1 MIMFGFIHRFPY
13 SNFHEINLDWLINS
27 MKTLESSFKELSDK
41 VDDAVLYMK
50 NNIYQTTSEIINQ
63 AIIDGSINVGVT
75 YTAPDER
82 IDIIVS

>member
-1 MIMFGFIHRFPY
+1 MLGFIHKFPY

-27 MKTLESSFKELSDK
+27 MKALQSSFKELSDK

>member
-1 MIMFGFIHRFPY
+1 MFGFIHKFPY